1 MYKTNDRQWNKLILL
16 RQKKGISQSELS
28 KLVGYTQGYISLMES
43 GERVP
48 IYDNLLKI
56 SEALGCPIEELSH
69 QSASM
74 HLLDIIKSHI
84 ENLSEVEMEKVID
97 YIEVLKRGRR

>member
-28 KLVGYTQGYISLMES
+28 KIVGYTQGYISLMES

-48 IYDNLLKI
+48 TYDNLLKI
-56 SEALGCPIEELSH
+56 AEALGCSVEELSH

-74 HLLDIIKSHI
+74 HLLDIIKNHI
-84 ENLSEVEMEKVID
+84 ENLSEVEMEKIID

>member
-1 MYKTNDRQWNKLILL
+1 MYKTNEKQWINLILL
-16 RQKKGISQSELS
+16 RQKKGISQSGLS

-48 IYDNLLKI
+48 TYDNLLKI
-56 SEALGCPIEELSH
+56 SEALECSVEDISNK
-69 QSASM
+69 SAAT
-74 HLLDIIKSHI
+74 HLLNILKGHI
-84 ENLSEVEMEKVID
+84 ESLTELEMEKVID